1 MCLYPYCLLQASHF
15 TVSHCSRKPR
25 KKLVPVNEKK
35 EEVHIGTPGL
45 GHLQMHAAIPT
56 TLRSPKGAGSPH
68 VTATMNIH
76 AHSVPLLTFVSS
88 KILEGTL
95 TMQVAGGTMN
105 DGCQWGEGV
114 PAFAIHHP

>member
-1 MCLYPYCLLQASHF
+1 MRAVTPTS
-15 TVSHCSRKPR
+15 PR
-25 KKLVPVNEKK
+25 P
-35 EEVHIGTPGL
+35 
-45 GHLQMHAAIPT
+45 
-56 TLRSPKGAGSPH
+56 PKGAGSPH
-68 VTATMNIH
+68 VPATMNIH

-95 TMQVAGGTMN
+95 MVQVAGGTIN